1 MGAVAPVPIL
11 TSVDGSTNEMTGH
24 NLPDIPPRSESPVQ
38 WQGRIKPTE
47 SHIAD
52 LKAKDWTDITPGF
65 RTPMSGSSEP
75 GGIRPPI
82 LKFSFQNPLSSNRKR
97 HRTLCSNSTGGYA
110 LGVSSGLATDRG
122 F

>member
-1 MGAVAPVPIL
+1 MIKKNCQIIFWEQEGSLGAVAPVPIL

-75 GGIRPPI
+75 GSYVRGYT
-82 LKFSFQNPLSSNRKR
+82 SANPEI
-97 HRTLCSNSTGGYA
+97 
-110 LGVSSGLATDRG
+110 
-122 F
+122 